1 MKLGLE
7 RGGEAMTTKYHI
19 DEMQGEKLLAL
30 HIAHGTSA
38 LEAMNKVTAGP
49 FVIRTV
55 QAHWFRVVDQGRRDV
70 FKFAVERD

>member
-1 MKLGLE
+1 
-7 RGGEAMTTKYHI
+7 
-19 DEMQGEKLLAL
+19 MQGDELLAL

-55 QAHWFRVVDQGRRDV
+55 QAHWFRVVDQGRREV
-70 FKFAVERD
+70 FKFAVERY

>member
-1 MKLGLE
+1 MKLGSE
-7 RGGEAMTTKYHI
+7 HGGEAMTTKYHI
-19 DEMQGEKLLAL
+19 DEMQGDKLLAL

-55 QAHWFRVVDQGRRDV
+55 QAHWFRVVDQGRREV
-70 FKFAVERD
+70 FKFAVERY

>member
-1 MKLGLE
+1 
-7 RGGEAMTTKYHI
+7 MTTKYHI
-19 DEMQGEKLLAL
+19 DEMQGDELLAL

-55 QAHWFRVVDQGRRDV
+55 QAHCSAWWITAGGTFSGSRSNDINL
-70 FKFAVERD
+70 ASANP